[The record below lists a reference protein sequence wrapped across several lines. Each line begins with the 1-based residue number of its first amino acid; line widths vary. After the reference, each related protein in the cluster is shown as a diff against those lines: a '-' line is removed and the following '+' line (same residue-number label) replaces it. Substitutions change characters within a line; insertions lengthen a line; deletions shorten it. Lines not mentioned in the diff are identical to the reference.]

1 MRMITDRIGQQEV
14 LLAIN
19 HNHFYFPLGNT
30 PRTII
35 SSGDN
40 AFCLTFLH
48 FVNSL
53 VFLWISGCC
62 YGYCDNFCDWWTSG
76 VDYEEYD
83 WLLQLSDYRSA
94 ITANYPITLSYYNCT
109 E

>member
-1 MRMITDRIGQQEV
+1 MLIMRMITDRIGQQEV
-14 LLAIN
+14 LLGIN
-19 HNHFYFPLGNT
+19 HNHFYFPPKKNT

-40 AFCLTFLH
+40 VFCSTFLH

-76 VDYEEYD
+76 VD
-83 WLLQLSDYRSA
+83 LV
-94 ITANYPITLSYYNCT
+94 
-109 E
+109 